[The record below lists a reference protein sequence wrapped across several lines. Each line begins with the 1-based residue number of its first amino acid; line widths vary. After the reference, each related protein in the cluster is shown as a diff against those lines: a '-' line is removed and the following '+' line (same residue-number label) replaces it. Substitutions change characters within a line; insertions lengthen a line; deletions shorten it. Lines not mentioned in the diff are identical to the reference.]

1 MAIPVI
7 KPPREE
13 VLKCIARF
21 KDLKGTSDGL
31 PDMGVE
37 GYHRTFYSVLGFE
50 APVGD
55 AQFSPFGD
63 AVKPKVGHLQ
73 TGFGLAF
80 VKCKPGQGV
89 FMHVHD
95 TYETFMVM
103 DGKWKLEWE
112 GDAGVETVF
121 LEPLDFIAF
130 PIGVQRRFECA
141 EAPAGKEEGTLL
153 GIIAGDHPAA
163 EYSPEAV
170 KALASHGITVQ

>member
-80 VKCKPGQGV
+80 VKCRPGQGV